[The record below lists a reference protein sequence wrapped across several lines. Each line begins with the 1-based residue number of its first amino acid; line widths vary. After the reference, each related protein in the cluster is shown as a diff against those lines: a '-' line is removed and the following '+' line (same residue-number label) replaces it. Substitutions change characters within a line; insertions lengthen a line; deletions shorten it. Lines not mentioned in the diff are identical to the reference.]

1 MRQMFKQGGGVIHL
15 MIAVPIGAALYLRV
29 PFENGNDVL
38 QLILL
43 QKPYLF
49 YGIKWA
55 YLAMLFTT
63 PYIAAS
69 LLFSLAYIF
78 APRER
83 TVTGS
88 KLPSYPEV
96 AKRDKLFLV
105 VGEVHHAK
113 RPERAEN
120 PHWLIIPERG
130 LFTG

>member
-49 YGIKWA
+49 YSIKWA

-63 PYIAAS
+63 PYIATS
-69 LLFSLAYIF
+69 LLFSVAFILL
-78 APRER
+78 PRQGQ
-83 TVTGS
+83 VHTGA
-88 KLPSYPEV
+88 KLPQYPEV
-96 AKRDKLFLV
+96 ASRNNLFVV

-113 RPERAEN
+113 RQEPAE
-120 PHWLIIPERG
+120 
-130 LFTG
+130 